1 MGAEVERAGMEI
13 YLIPTAQQA
22 YKPSILAIHL
32 LDQSHRLEPPR
43 LRPLALHLLLSLVP
57 SAGSSVASGPSVDSS
72 PPPCQSSSSV
82 RSLSTSWRTDSVS
95 ESDGAAARKLLR
107 SFRASE

>member
-32 LDQSHRLEPPR
+32 LDLQP
-43 LRPLALHLLLSLVP
+43 
-57 SAGSSVASGPSVDSS
+57 
-72 PPPCQSSSSV
+72 
-82 RSLSTSWRTDSVS
+82 
-95 ESDGAAARKLLR
+95 
-107 SFRASE
+107 